1 MNLARKIIYS
11 SDFNPIYEYWE
22 SIKYKPLIAETENI
36 SRDLEE
42 LERLKN
48 VDPAFLIVKKEELK
62 KQLNSLL
69 TEHPQGMEDLI
80 NTSWKV
86 YKVYKEIVR
95 FLNDP
100 ESEWEYS
107 SVKANHAIEFVENYC
122 KHSKG
127 KMGGKPFI
135 LELWQKALVAATF
148 GIVHK
153 ISGLRKYNEVL
164 LMVARKNGKS
174 TLSAAIGLYMQMAD
188 GEPGAE
194 VFALAS
200 KKDQAKIIW
209 LEAKRMVKKS
219 PVLLKRNKPLVSE
232 LIADINDSFFKPL
245 GRDSDTLDG
254 LNVHCATMDE
264 IHAWTDDN
272 LYDVVVDGTSAREQ
286 PLIFITTTAGTVR
299 EHIFDRKYDEAT
311 NIINGFNDPEGY
323 HDEHML
329 PIIYELD
336 NRKEWTYPDSWIKAN
351 PGLGTIKNIDNLQNK
366 VKKAQANSS
375 LVKNLLCKDFNIPE
389 TTAEAWLTFEEAN
402 NTATFNVLDL
412 KPRYGIGG
420 TDLSETTDLTAA
432 KVIFMVPGDAHIYQ
446 ISMYWMPEDLVSKR
460 VAEDKI
466 PYDIWIEKGYVRTCP
481 GNTIH
486 PKYVT
491 EWFIE
496 IRKKYDIYLPWIGYD
511 AWSAKYW
518 VEEMQREFG
527 AESMIRVQQGKQT
540 LSSPMKNMKANLQS
554 KLINYNNNPVDRWC
568 LCNTA
573 VDVDKNDNIQPIKT
587 SNPRRRIDGTAAGL
601 DAFAVLEEKLNI
613 YMTMI

>member
-1 MNLARKIIYS
+1 MGNLARKIKYKT
-11 SDFNPIYEYWE
+11 DYNPIFEYWDV
-22 SIKYKPLIAETENI
+22 IKNKPLYADIECVKAEIAEAQSKQNVSAAFLQKQEERLTVL
-36 SRDLEE
+36 LEE
-42 LERLKN
+42 RRKINELQETAN
-48 VDPAFLIVKKEELK
+48 V
-62 KQLNSLL
+62 
-69 TEHPQGMEDLI
+69 
-80 NTSWKV
+80 SWKV
-86 YKVYKEIVR
+86 YRVYKEIVR

-100 ESEWEYS
+100 KSEWEYNS
-107 SVKANHAIEFVENYC
+107 TKANHALEFIENYC

-135 LELWQKALVAATF
+135 LELWQKSIVAATF

-153 ISGLRKYNEVL
+153 ITGIRKYTEVL

-174 TLSAAIGLYMQMAD
+174 TFSAAVGLYLQLAD

-194 VFALAS
+194 IYAVAT

-219 PVLLKRNKPLVSE
+219 PVLLKRDKPLVGE
-232 LIADINDSFFKPL
+232 LTAEFNDSFFKPL

-254 LNVHCATMDE
+254 LNVHGGMLDE

-272 LYDVVVDGTSAREQ
+272 LYDVIVDGTSAREE

-311 NIINGFNDPEGY
+311 SVINGYNDPEGY
-323 HDEHML
+323 HDEHFL

-336 NRKEWTYPDSWIKAN
+336 NRKEWTNEECWVKAN
-351 PGLGTIKNIDNLQNK
+351 PGLGTIKQKSTLAQKVNK
-366 VKKAQANSS
+366 AKSNTA

-389 TTAEAWLTFEEAN
+389 TTVEAWLTFEEAN
-402 NTATFNVLDL
+402 NTATFNVAAL
-412 KPRYGIGG
+412 KPRYGVGG
-420 TDLSETTDLTAA
+420 TDLSSTTDLTSA
-432 KVIFMVPGDAHIYQ
+432 KVLFMVPGDPTIYQ
-446 ISMYWMPEDLVSKR
+446 MSMYWIPEDLVLKR
-460 VAEDKI
+460 VDEDKI

-481 GNTIH
+481 GNSNH

-491 EWFIE
+491 EWFKE
-496 IRKKYDIYLPWIGYD
+496 IRDIYDIYLPWFGYD

-518 VEEMQREFG
+518 VEEMQMEFG
-527 AESMIRVQQGKQT
+527 KDAMIPVRQGKQT
-540 LSSPMKNMKANLQS
+540 LSGPMKNLKANLQS
-554 KLINYNNNPVDRWC
+554 KIINYNNNPVDRWC

-587 SNPRRRIDGTAAGL
+587 SNPRRRIDGTAALL
-601 DAFAVLEEKLNI
+601 DACVVLEEKMNE
-613 YMTMI
+613 YMSLI